1 MSEDLYVE
9 PDPNK
14 IVRFQADDTEYMNIG
29 DHINNGI
36 IYENWSAVRKSEDN
50 TTYDQQKSIYL
61 SVCVTHMYDIH
72 VILPYVIFFFFL
84 LLWYF
89 VFVF

>member
-1 MSEDLYVE
+1 MFEDLYVE
-9 PDPNK
+9 PDLNK
-14 IVRFQADDTEYMNIG
+14 IVRFQAGDTEYMNVG

-61 SVCVTHMYDIH
+61 SVCVCLCYS
-72 VILPYVIFFFFL
+72 YV
-84 LLWYF
+84 
-89 VFVF
+89 